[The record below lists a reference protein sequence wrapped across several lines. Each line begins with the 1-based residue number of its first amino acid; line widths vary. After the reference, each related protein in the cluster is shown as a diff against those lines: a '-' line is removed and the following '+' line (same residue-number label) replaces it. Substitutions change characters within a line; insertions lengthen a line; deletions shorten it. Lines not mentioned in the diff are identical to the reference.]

1 MKLVLSSRKG
11 LCMSSCVWAAD
22 QSNEREL
29 ANQLVA
35 TLTLRTTHSHVCI
48 LQAGKTLARKR
59 EKLKQKYS
67 KGALDSSLRAQS
79 HRIA

>member
-1 MKLVLSSRKG
+1 
-11 LCMSSCVWAAD
+11 MSSCVWAAD